1 MVGNQWVPGP
11 TPPGKITSASADVLG
26 NDVFLFGGQGSS
38 KSSSIY
44 VLREKSNSWER
55 ISASLYQP
63 RASHASLVVNDSGTD
78 FQLDCQINSEPF
90 NARQTVRVI
99 ILLNLKWIFID

>member
-1 MVGNQWVPGP
+1 MTEVEVLVGNQWVPGP

-63 RASHASLVVNDSGTD
+63 RASHASLVVNDSGT
-78 FQLDCQINSEPF
+78 FF
-90 NARQTVRVI
+90 NWVHELTGPSNAGLSVRSI
-99 ILLNLKWIFID
+99 ILL